1 MSNLLKAEF
10 YKLFHSWYFWG
21 IGLFNLLLS
30 SVLLLDSVGETSNLF
45 FASIYNMPILYF
57 LTIIFSALFV
67 GNDFGRRTL
76 QSYINAGHRR
86 GKILFAKLVVHQI
99 ACMVILSFPLLLH
112 SIIGT
117 FVTKGA
123 LASIGIVVMV
133 IASQFAMCLLPF
145 FFAFIFRDI
154 GKSMAVPMVLFFL
167 MVFLMNGDQVQ
178 LISQILPM
186 GQLRLMALQQ
196 SNISGGQFM
205 FSDFFMGTGIML
217 RYLSVVPTLGFE
229 ITRRCGNEQLTEN
242 GKKYQLSHN
251 IFYWCGLNRD
261 IFGLVFL
268 TADTL
273 CPGSYGGLWVG
284 DCYIPRRYF

>member
-133 IASQFAMCLLPF
+133 IASCLLPF

-167 MVFLMNGDQVQ
+167 MVFLMNGDQAQ

-205 FSDFFMGTGIML
+205 FSDF
-217 RYLSVVPTLGFE
+217 
-229 ITRRCGNEQLTEN
+229 
-242 GKKYQLSHN
+242 
-251 IFYWCGLNRD
+251 
-261 IFGLVFL
+261 
-268 TADTL
+268 
-273 CPGSYGGLWVG
+273 LWVLALCLG
-284 DCYIPRRYF
+284 TYLWFRRSDLK

>member
-99 ACMVILSFPLLLH
+99 ACMVILSFPL
-112 SIIGT
+112 
-117 FVTKGA
+117 FTKGA

-167 MVFLMNGDQVQ
+167 MVFLMNGDQAQ

-205 FSDFFMGTGIML
+205 FSDF
-217 RYLSVVPTLGFE
+217 
-229 ITRRCGNEQLTEN
+229 
-242 GKKYQLSHN
+242 
-251 IFYWCGLNRD
+251 
-261 IFGLVFL
+261 
-268 TADTL
+268 
-273 CPGSYGGLWVG
+273 LWVLALCLG
-284 DCYIPRRYF
+284 TYLWFRRSDLK

>member
-167 MVFLMNGDQVQ
+167 MVFFDEWRSSAAYLT
-178 LISQILPM
+178 
-186 GQLRLMALQQ
+186 
-196 SNISGGQFM
+196 NIAYGPASAYGIATIQHIRRAIHVFR
-205 FSDFFMGTGIML
+205 FFMGTGIML

-242 GKKYQLSHN
+242 GKIS
-251 IFYWCGLNRD
+251 I
-261 IFGLVFL
+261 I
-268 TADTL
+268 T
-273 CPGSYGGLWVG
+273 
-284 DCYIPRRYF
+284 

>member
-21 IGLFNLLLS
+21 IWLFNLLLS

-123 LASIGIVVMV
+123 LASIPYKFPLKMTIRHMNRLRPVK
-133 IASQFAMCLLPF
+133 CLI
-145 FFAFIFRDI
+145 AFIKRM
-154 GKSMAVPMVLFFL
+154 KREAQP
-167 MVFLMNGDQVQ
+167 
-178 LISQILPM
+178 
-186 GQLRLMALQQ
+186 QQ
-196 SNISGGQFM
+196 
-205 FSDFFMGTGIML
+205 D
-217 RYLSVVPTLGFE
+217 
-229 ITRRCGNEQLTEN
+229 
-242 GKKYQLSHN
+242 
-251 IFYWCGLNRD
+251 
-261 IFGLVFL
+261 
-268 TADTL
+268 
-273 CPGSYGGLWVG
+273 
-284 DCYIPRRYF
+284 

>member
-10 YKLFHSWYFWG
+10 YKLFHSWYFLG

-76 QSYINAGHRR
+76 QSYINAVHRR

-112 SIIGT
+112 SII
-117 FVTKGA
+117 
-123 LASIGIVVMV
+123 
-133 IASQFAMCLLPF
+133 AMCLLPF

-167 MVFLMNGDQVQ
+167 MVFLMNGDQAQ

-205 FSDFFMGTGIML
+205 FSDF
-217 RYLSVVPTLGFE
+217 
-229 ITRRCGNEQLTEN
+229 
-242 GKKYQLSHN
+242 
-251 IFYWCGLNRD
+251 
-261 IFGLVFL
+261 
-268 TADTL
+268 
-273 CPGSYGGLWVG
+273 LWVLALCLG
-284 DCYIPRRYF
+284 TYLWFRRSDLK

>member
-99 ACMVILSFPLLLH
+99 AC
-112 SIIGT
+112 
-117 FVTKGA
+117 
-123 LASIGIVVMV
+123 
-133 IASQFAMCLLPF
+133 
-145 FFAFIFRDI
+145 I
-154 GKSMAVPMVLFFL
+154 GKHRHSCNGDCFAICNVPITFFL
-167 MVFLMNGDQVQ
+167 CLHF
-178 LISQILPM
+178 P
-186 GQLRLMALQQ
+186 
-196 SNISGGQFM
+196 
-205 FSDFFMGTGIML
+205 
-217 RYLSVVPTLGFE
+217 
-229 ITRRCGNEQLTEN
+229 
-242 GKKYQLSHN
+242 
-251 IFYWCGLNRD
+251 
-261 IFGLVFL
+261 
-268 TADTL
+268 
-273 CPGSYGGLWVG
+273 
-284 DCYIPRRYF
+284 

>member
-133 IASQFAMCLLPF
+133 IASLFA
-145 FFAFIFRDI
+145 
-154 GKSMAVPMVLFFL
+154 MVLFFL
-167 MVFLMNGDQVQ
+167 MVFLMNGDQAQ

-205 FSDFFMGTGIML
+205 FSDF
-217 RYLSVVPTLGFE
+217 
-229 ITRRCGNEQLTEN
+229 
-242 GKKYQLSHN
+242 
-251 IFYWCGLNRD
+251 
-261 IFGLVFL
+261 
-268 TADTL
+268 
-273 CPGSYGGLWVG
+273 LWVLALCLG
-284 DCYIPRRYF
+284 TYLWFRRSDLK

>member
-112 SIIGT
+112 S
-117 FVTKGA
+117 
-123 LASIGIVVMV
+123 S
-133 IASQFAMCLLPF
+133 CLYP
-145 FFAFIFRDI
+145 
-154 GKSMAVPMVLFFL
+154 GWAVPPTNRV
-167 MVFLMNGDQVQ
+167 
-178 LISQILPM
+178 P
-186 GQLRLMALQQ
+186 
-196 SNISGGQFM
+196 
-205 FSDFFMGTGIML
+205 GTAGHWCAG
-217 RYLSVVPTLGFE
+217 Y
-229 ITRRCGNEQLTEN
+229 RR
-242 GKKYQLSHN
+242 SS
-251 IFYWCGLNRD
+251 
-261 IFGLVFL
+261 
-268 TADTL
+268 AD
-273 CPGSYGGLWVG
+273 
-284 DCYIPRRYF
+284 

>member
-186 GQLRLMALQQ
+186 GQLRLMATIQH
-196 SNISGGQFM
+196 IRRAIHVFR
-205 FSDFFMGTGIML
+205 FFMGTGIML

-242 GKKYQLSHN
+242 GKIS
-251 IFYWCGLNRD
+251 I
-261 IFGLVFL
+261 I
-268 TADTL
+268 T
-273 CPGSYGGLWVG
+273 
-284 DCYIPRRYF
+284 

>member
-99 ACMVILSFPLLLH
+99 ACMAI
-112 SIIGT
+112 
-117 FVTKGA
+117 
-123 LASIGIVVMV
+123 
-133 IASQFAMCLLPF
+133 F
-145 FFAFIFRDI
+145 FD
-154 GKSMAVPMVLFFL
+154 FL
-167 MVFLMNGDQVQ
+167 
-178 LISQILPM
+178 
-186 GQLRLMALQQ
+186 
-196 SNISGGQFM
+196 
-205 FSDFFMGTGIML
+205 
-217 RYLSVVPTLGFE
+217 
-229 ITRRCGNEQLTEN
+229 
-242 GKKYQLSHN
+242 
-251 IFYWCGLNRD
+251 
-261 IFGLVFL
+261 
-268 TADTL
+268 
-273 CPGSYGGLWVG
+273 GSSS
-284 DCYIPRRYF
+284 RRYFTVFGIVRIILCIECFKCAFLKWCRYCP

>member
-167 MVFLMNGDQVQ
+167 MVFLMNGDQAY
-178 LISQILPM
+178 LT
-186 GQLRLMALQQ
+186 
-196 SNISGGQFM
+196 NIAYGPASAYGIATIQHIRRAIHVFR
-205 FSDFFMGTGIML
+205 FFMGTGIML

-242 GKKYQLSHN
+242 GKIS
-251 IFYWCGLNRD
+251 I
-261 IFGLVFL
+261 I
-268 TADTL
+268 T
-273 CPGSYGGLWVG
+273 
-284 DCYIPRRYF
+284 

>member
-30 SVLLLDSVGETSNLF
+30 SVLLLDSVWETSNLF

-154 GKSMAVPMVLFFL
+154 GKSMAVPMVLFDEWRSSAAYL
-167 MVFLMNGDQVQ
+167 TNIAYGPASAYGIATIQHIRRAIHVF
-178 LISQILPM
+178 
-186 GQLRLMALQQ
+186 R
-196 SNISGGQFM
+196 
-205 FSDFFMGTGIML
+205 FFMGTGIML

-242 GKKYQLSHN
+242 GKIS
-251 IFYWCGLNRD
+251 I
-261 IFGLVFL
+261 I
-268 TADTL
+268 T
-273 CPGSYGGLWVG
+273 
-284 DCYIPRRYF
+284 

>member
-167 MVFLMNGDQVQ
+167 MVFLMNGDQAQ

-186 GQLRLMALQQ
+186 GQLRLMAIQH
-196 SNISGGQFM
+196 IRRAIHVFR
-205 FSDFFMGTGIML
+205 FFMGTGIML

-242 GKKYQLSHN
+242 GKIS
-251 IFYWCGLNRD
+251 I
-261 IFGLVFL
+261 I
-268 TADTL
+268 T
-273 CPGSYGGLWVG
+273 
-284 DCYIPRRYF
+284 

>member
-1 MSNLLKAEF
+1 
-10 YKLFHSWYFWG
+10 
-21 IGLFNLLLS
+21 
-30 SVLLLDSVGETSNLF
+30 
-45 FASIYNMPILYF
+45 MPILYF

-186 GQLRLMALQQ
+186 GSFGLWHCNNPTYPRA
-196 SNISGGQFM
+196 IHVFR
-205 FSDFFMGTGIML
+205 FFMGTGIML

-242 GKKYQLSHN
+242 GKIS
-251 IFYWCGLNRD
+251 I
-261 IFGLVFL
+261 I
-268 TADTL
+268 T
-273 CPGSYGGLWVG
+273 
-284 DCYIPRRYF
+284 

>member
-167 MVFLMNGDQVQ
+167 MVFLMNGESSAAY
-178 LISQILPM
+178 LTNYCLWASFGLW
-186 GQLRLMALQQ
+186 LLQQ

-205 FSDFFMGTGIML
+205 FSDF
-217 RYLSVVPTLGFE
+217 
-229 ITRRCGNEQLTEN
+229 
-242 GKKYQLSHN
+242 
-251 IFYWCGLNRD
+251 
-261 IFGLVFL
+261 
-268 TADTL
+268 
-273 CPGSYGGLWVG
+273 LWVLALCLG
-284 DCYIPRRYF
+284 TYLWFRRSDLK

>member
-186 GQLRLMALQQ
+186 GQLRRA
-196 SNISGGQFM
+196 IHVFR
-205 FSDFFMGTGIML
+205 FFMGTGIML

-242 GKKYQLSHN
+242 GKIS
-251 IFYWCGLNRD
+251 I
-261 IFGLVFL
+261 I
-268 TADTL
+268 T
-273 CPGSYGGLWVG
+273 
-284 DCYIPRRYF
+284 

>member
-1 MSNLLKAEF
+1 MQKQIGCSGKSLSHHEHRRAVRPAGGSTGCQGLSAVF
-10 YKLFHSWYFWG
+10 MGHVSHVAGG
-21 IGLFNLLLS
+21 IAAYPGMGLYVQDGGLCLVEAQQEKPHM
-30 SVLLLDSVGETSNLF
+30 VLWAGLLDERQCGNLPACQTRQTSNLF

-67 GNDFGRRTL
+67 GNDFGGRTL

-167 MVFLMNGDQVQ
+167 MVFLMNGDQAQ

-205 FSDFFMGTGIML
+205 FSDF
-217 RYLSVVPTLGFE
+217 
-229 ITRRCGNEQLTEN
+229 
-242 GKKYQLSHN
+242 
-251 IFYWCGLNRD
+251 
-261 IFGLVFL
+261 
-268 TADTL
+268 
-273 CPGSYGGLWVG
+273 LWVLALCLG
-284 DCYIPRRYF
+284 TYLWFRRSDLK

>member
-57 LTIIFSALFV
+57 LTIIFSALF
-67 GNDFGRRTL
+67 
-76 QSYINAGHRR
+76 
-86 GKILFAKLVVHQI
+86 
-99 ACMVILSFPLLLH
+99 
-112 SIIGT
+112 
-117 FVTKGA
+117 
-123 LASIGIVVMV
+123 VVMV

-205 FSDFFMGTGIML
+205 FSDF
-217 RYLSVVPTLGFE
+217 
-229 ITRRCGNEQLTEN
+229 
-242 GKKYQLSHN
+242 
-251 IFYWCGLNRD
+251 
-261 IFGLVFL
+261 
-268 TADTL
+268 
-273 CPGSYGGLWVG
+273 LWVLALCLG
-284 DCYIPRRYF
+284 TYLWFRRSDLK